1 MKKSAVLRGSAI
13 ALGAALLVSAGSAA
27 MAADEESDTAGVDVN
42 VEIEPL
48 AGPGALALT
57 VAGDETSLTE
67 AASED
72 GSALERTFTG
82 ALPTVTVTDTR
93 AAEDIEPGSA
103 WYVLGSASSFVDA
116 ASDSTIGAEHLGWSP
131 QLVDG
136 AGEGEDFVEV
146 GGDVAPNDPGLLD
159 QELLYLVDS
168 EAGNAGGGVF
178 SANADLTLK
187 VPADVAEGTYTSTVT
202 LSLFE

>member
-1 MKKSAVLRGSAI
+1 MKKSAILRGSAI
-13 ALGAALLVSAGSAA
+13 VLGAALLVSAGSAA

-57 VAGDETSLTE
+57 VAGTETSLTE

-72 GSALERTFTG
+72 GTALERTFTG
-82 ALPTVTVTDTR
+82 ELPTVTVTDTR
-93 AAEDIEPGSA
+93 VPEDIAADAA
-103 WYVLGSASSFVDA
+103 WYVLGSASTFVDA
-116 ASDSTIGAEHLGWSP
+116 ESDNTIGADHLGWSP

-136 AGEGEDFVEV
+136 AGAGEDFVEV
-146 GGDVAPNDPGLLD
+146 GGDVEPNAPGLVD
-159 QELLYLVDS
+159 QELLYLAVS
-168 EAGNAGGGVF
+168 EAANAAGGVF
-178 SANADLTLK
+178 SATADLTLK
-187 VPADVAEGTYTSTVT
+187 VPADVAAGKYSSTIT

>member
-93 AAEDIEPGSA
+93 AAEDIEPGVGLVRA
-103 WYVLGSASSFVDA
+103 RLG
-116 ASDSTIGAEHLGWSP
+116 E
-131 QLVDG
+131 QLRG
-136 AGEGEDFVEV
+136 CC
-146 GGDVAPNDPGLLD
+146 
-159 QELLYLVDS
+159 Q
-168 EAGNAGGGVF
+168 
-178 SANADLTLK
+178 
-187 VPADVAEGTYTSTVT
+187 
-202 LSLFE
+202 